1 MASPRVTAD
10 VVVANDFPHLAQR
23 YDVMAVPKTVINE
36 TASFEGALPEADVVK
51 RLQEAVGP
59 GTAGPAMADPEP
71 VD

>member
-36 TASFEGALPEADVVK
+36 TESFEGALPEAEVVK
-51 RLQEAVGP
+51 RLQVALGQ
-59 GTAGPAMADPEP
+59 GDGARD
-71 VD
+71 

>member
-36 TASFEGALPEADVVK
+36 TVSFEGALPEPDVI
-51 RLQEAVGP
+51 RHLQEAAGRVPDGQDP
-59 GTAGPAMADPEP
+59 GGQD
-71 VD
+71 

>member
-36 TASFEGALPEADVVK
+36 TVSFEGALPEDDVVK
-51 RLQEAVGP
+51 RLREAIG
-59 GTAGPAMADPEP
+59 
-71 VD
+71 